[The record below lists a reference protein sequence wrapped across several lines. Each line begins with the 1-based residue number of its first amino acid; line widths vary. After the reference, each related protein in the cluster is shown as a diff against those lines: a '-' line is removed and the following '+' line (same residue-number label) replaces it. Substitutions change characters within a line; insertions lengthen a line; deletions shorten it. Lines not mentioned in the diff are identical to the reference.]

1 MSMLQKKKKKTRKK
15 EKGTTKE
22 RLSKKISKFVKLL
35 EMRAINA
42 EIKHSMDKNKKLKKE
57 A

>member
-1 MSMLQKKKKKTRKK
+1 MSMLQKNTRKK

-35 EMRAINA
+35 EMRAINT
-42 EIKHSMDKNKKLKKE
+42 EIKHSMDKNKS
-57 A
+57 